1 MTVALGGG
9 HATVAKNLAEAI
21 ATIDSTIET
30 KIIDVISDG
39 WPSFSKT
46 ASDAY
51 VSSTGGL
58 GSFWFRV
65 YYVITNA
72 FPALLRWFGECFYH
86 DYAVRKYREE
96 QPDLIIATF
105 PILADVAVQAREE
118 CGGKAPVVVIVTDAG
133 NVQGIWASKRAD
145 MTLVATPD
153 TINYLVRR
161 GVPKDRIK
169 YCGFPVGREFY
180 SHTDRAS
187 LQKKYGFDRNVFTI
201 LFTAGGAGLNS
212 RKALRVV
219 RQIAGIKMPY
229 QIILNA
235 GHNDNLRQRFEAL
248 QFPYATKV
256 VIEGFTDK
264 MRDYALIS
272 DLVCSKCGWLT
283 ISEALALQRPMAL
296 YDAIPGHETQ
306 NARYIMHN
314 GLGLYEPNP
323 TKIARRI
330 EHAIANADTLAA
342 YKDTMRRAHSASSPY
357 PEITRL
363 LAAYLDMSPRN
374 TV

>member
-1 MTVALGGG
+1 
-9 HATVAKNLAEAI
+9 
-21 ATIDSTIET
+21 
-30 KIIDVISDG
+30 
-39 WPSFSKT
+39 
-46 ASDAY
+46 
-51 VSSTGGL
+51 
-58 GSFWFRV
+58 
-65 YYVITNA
+65 
-72 FPALLRWFGECFYH
+72 
-86 DYAVRKYREE
+86 
-96 QPDLIIATF
+96 
-105 PILADVAVQAREE
+105 
-118 CGGKAPVVVIVTDAG
+118 
-133 NVQGIWASKRAD
+133 
-145 MTLVATPD
+145 
-153 TINYLVRR
+153 
-161 GVPKDRIK
+161 
-169 YCGFPVGREFY
+169 
-180 SHTDRAS
+180 
-187 LQKKYGFDRNVFTI
+187 
-201 LFTAGGAGLNS
+201 
-212 RKALRVV
+212 
-219 RQIAGIKMPY
+219 
-229 QIILNA
+229 
-235 GHNDNLRQRFEAL
+235 
-248 QFPYATKV
+248 
-256 VIEGFTDK
+256 